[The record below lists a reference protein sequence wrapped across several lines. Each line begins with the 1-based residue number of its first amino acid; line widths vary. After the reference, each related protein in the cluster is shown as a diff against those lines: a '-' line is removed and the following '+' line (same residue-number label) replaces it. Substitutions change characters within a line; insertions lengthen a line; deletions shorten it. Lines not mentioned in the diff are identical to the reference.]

1 MASLDL
7 IVTAVHAET
16 PLIRRITLASSSGDP
31 LPNFTAGAHLT
42 VIVPD
47 VGPRKYSLVRTTPE
61 AAHAHPP
68 HYTLG
73 IRLDA
78 TGGGGSRWMHALAV
92 RDRLTADVPKNDF
105 PVKPGAAPVA
115 LIGGGIGITPLVSMA
130 AELKAARR
138 PFRLAYAARAREELA
153 FLPEIE
159 SLCDG
164 QQTIQ
169 IDAET
174 GRFFDVEGYFRTLA
188 SDTVIYM
195 CGPKPMLKAGMDAC
209 RALGWPRDRLSF
221 ELFYSAVAATAPA
234 PPVPLAVPAPIA
246 PTSVNADVSAGG
258 FDVVIK
264 SSGATYH
271 VPPDKSILSVL
282 IDAGLDPM
290 HDCQKGECGVCQ
302 VTVLDGVPDH
312 RDTVLSDSDRTS
324 NKVMQICISRSKS
337 PRLVLDL

>member
-16 PLIRRITLASSSGDP
+16 PLIRRIRLASNTVDP
-31 LPNFTAGAHLT
+31 LPNYPAGAHLT
-42 VIVPD
+42 VTVPE

-61 AAHAHPP
+61 AAHAHPSD
-68 HYTLG
+68 YTLG

-78 TGGGGSRWMHALAV
+78 AGGGGSRWMHALAV
-92 RDRLTADVPKNDF
+92 GDHVIAEAPKNDF
-105 PVKPGAAPVA
+105 PLKPGAVPVA

-138 PFRLAYAARAREELA
+138 PFRLAYAARARAELA

-159 SLCDG
+159 SLSDG
-164 QQTIQ
+164 QQTVQ

-174 GRFFDVEGYFRTLA
+174 GRFFDVEAYFRTLA
-188 SDTVIYM
+188 SDTMIYM

-221 ELFYSAVAATAPA
+221 ELFYSAVAATAPV
-234 PPVPLAVPAPIA
+234 PPPPLAAPAPIA
-246 PTSVNADVSAGG
+246 RIAKQSDLGAEG
-258 FDVVIK
+258 FDIVIK
-264 SSGATYH
+264 SSGATHH

-282 IDAGLDPM
+282 IDAGLDPI

-302 VTVLDGVPDH
+302 VSVLDGVPDH
-312 RDTVLSDSDRTS
+312 RDTVLSDSDRAS

-337 PRLVLDL
+337 ARLVLDL